1 MLATSVTSTVSTSW
15 STDSVRG
22 GSVSPAMSL
31 PASLYLDIV
40 RRALDEDLAEAGDL
54 TTEACIPADSTSVAE
69 IGVRRPGVVAGLEV
83 GANVFRTVDPEV
95 RVELAAAD
103 GDRVEAGQVLGRVEG
118 RSRSILTAERT
129 ALNLM
134 GRMSGVAT
142 ATARLVDA
150 VAGTGA
156 VIADTRKTMPGLRA
170 LDKYA
175 VRMGGGRNHRFG
187 LYDAVLIKDNHIVA
201 AGSITDAVEAVRARV
216 GHMVRIEVEVETLE
230 QLDELLE
237 VGADVVLLD
246 NMDPDTLRSAVDKV
260 GGRMVIEASGTVTLE
275 TVREIAESGVDVIST
290 GWITH
295 SPPQLDIGLDFVG

>member
-1 MLATSVTSTVSTSW
+1 
-15 STDSVRG
+15 
-22 GSVSPAMSL
+22 MSL
-31 PASLYLDIV
+31 PASLYRDIV

-54 TTEACIPADSTSVAE
+54 TSEACIPAESTSVAE

-83 GANVFRTVDPEV
+83 GAAVFHALDPDVTVESTV
-95 RVELAAAD
+95 AD
-103 GDRVEAGQVLGRVEG
+103 GDRVEAGQVLGTVEG

-156 VIADTRKTMPGLRA
+156 VIVDTRKTMPGLRA
-170 LDKYA
+170 LDKYS

-201 AGSITDAVEAVRARV
+201 AGGIAPAVEAVRARV
-216 GHMVRIEVEVETLE
+216 GHMVKIEVEVETLD

-237 VGADVVLLD
+237 VGADAVLFD
-246 NMDPDTLRSAVDKV
+246 NMEPTTLTEAVTRV
-260 GGRMVIEASGTVTLE
+260 RGRMVTEASGTVTLE
-275 TVREIAESGVDVIST
+275 TARVIAETGVEYIST

-295 SPPQLDIGLDFVG
+295 SPPQLDIALDFVE

>member
-1 MLATSVTSTVSTSW
+1 
-15 STDSVRG
+15 
-22 GSVSPAMSL
+22 MSL
-31 PASLYLDIV
+31 PASLYRDIV

-54 TTEACIPADSTSVAE
+54 TSEACIPAESTSVAE

-83 GANVFRTVDPEV
+83 GAAVFHALDPDVTVESTV
-95 RVELAAAD
+95 AD
-103 GDRVEAGQVLGRVEG
+103 GDRVEAGQVLGTVEG

-156 VIADTRKTMPGLRA
+156 VIVDTRKTMPGLRV

-187 LYDAVLIKDNHIVA
+187 LYDAVLIKDNHIIA
-201 AGSITDAVEAVRARV
+201 AGGIAPAVEAVRARV
-216 GHMVRIEVEVETLE
+216 GHMVKIEVEVETLD

-237 VGADVVLLD
+237 VGADAVLLD
-246 NMDPDTLRSAVDKV
+246 NMEPATLTEAVTRV
-260 GGRMVIEASGTVTLE
+260 HGRMVTEASGTVTLE
-275 TVREIAESGVDVIST
+275 TARVIAETGVEYIST

-295 SPPQLDIGLDFVG
+295 SPPQLDIALDFVQ

>member
-1 MLATSVTSTVSTSW
+1 
-15 STDSVRG
+15 
-22 GSVSPAMSL
+22 MSL
-31 PASLYLDIV
+31 PASLYIDIV
-40 RRALDEDLAEAGDL
+40 RRALDEDLGEAGDL
-54 TTEACIPADSTSVAE
+54 TSEACITADSTSVAE

-83 GANVFRTVDPEV
+83 GATVFRTVDPEV
-95 RVELAAAD
+95 TVELAAAD

-118 RSRSILTAERT
+118 GSRSILTAERT

-150 VAGTGA
+150 VEGTAA

-201 AGSITDAVEAVRARV
+201 AGSIIDAVMAARARV

-230 QLDELLE
+230 QLDELLG

-246 NMDPDTLRSAVDKV
+246 NMDPDTLRAAVEKV
-260 GGRMVIEASGTVTLE
+260 AGRMVTEASGTVTLE

-295 SPPQLDIGLDFVG
+295 SPPQLDIGVDFVG

>member
-1 MLATSVTSTVSTSW
+1 MTLQ
-15 STDSVRG
+15 
-22 GSVSPAMSL
+22 P
-31 PASLYLDIV
+31 SLYADLI
-40 RRALDEDLAEAGDL
+40 RRALDEDLAEAGDI
-54 TTEACIPADSTSVAE
+54 TTEACIPADARSAAE
-69 IGVRRPGVVAGLEV
+69 IVVRAPGVVAGLEV
-83 GANVFRTVDPEV
+83 AAAVFHALDPEV
-95 RVELAAAD
+95 EFDLRSAD
-103 GDRVEAGQVLGRVEG
+103 GDRVEAGTIVAVVEG
-118 RSRSILTAERT
+118 ASRSILTAERT
-129 ALNLM
+129 ALNVL

-156 VIADTRKTMPGLRA
+156 VIVDTRKTMPGLRA

-201 AGSITDAVEAVRARV
+201 AGGIARAVEAARARV
-216 GHMVRIEVEVETLE
+216 GHMVKIEVEVETLD

-246 NMDPDTLRSAVDKV
+246 NMDPVTLAEAVARVD
-260 GGRMVIEASGTVTLE
+260 GRMVTEASGTVTLE
-275 TVREIAESGVDVIST
+275 TARGIVETGVEYIST

-295 SPPQLDIGLDFVG
+295 SPPQLDIALDFVR

>member
-1 MLATSVTSTVSTSW
+1 
-15 STDSVRG
+15 
-22 GSVSPAMSL
+22 MSL

-54 TTEACIPADSTSVAE
+54 TTEACISADSASVAE
-69 IGVRRPGVVAGLEV
+69 IVVRRPGVVAGLEV
-83 GANVFRTVDPEV
+83 GASVFRTVDPDV
-95 RVELAAAD
+95 AVELATAD
-103 GDRVEAGQVLGRVEG
+103 GERVEAGQVVGRVEG

-142 ATARLVDA
+142 ATANLVDA

-156 VIADTRKTMPGLRA
+156 VITDTRKTMPGLRA

-187 LYDAVLIKDNHIVA
+187 LHDAVLIKDNHIVA
-201 AGSITDAVEAVRARV
+201 AGSITDAVVAARTRV
-216 GHMVRIEVEVETLE
+216 GHMVKIEVEVETLDE
-230 QLDELLE
+230 LDELLT

-246 NMDPDTLRSAVDKV
+246 NMDADTLGQAVEKV
-260 GGRMVIEASGTVTLE
+260 SGRMVTEASGTVTLE
-275 TVREIAESGVDVIST
+275 TVRAIAESGVDVIST

-295 SPPQLDIGLDFVG
+295 SPPQLDIGLDFVD

>member
-1 MLATSVTSTVSTSW
+1 
-15 STDSVRG
+15 
-22 GSVSPAMSL
+22 MSL

-83 GANVFRTVDPEV
+83 GAAVFRTVDPEV
-95 RVELAAAD
+95 SVELAAAD

-150 VAGTGA
+150 IAGTGA
-156 VIADTRKTMPGLRA
+156 VITDTRKTMPGLRA

-201 AGSITDAVEAVRARV
+201 SGGITAAVEAARARV

-246 NMDPDTLRSAVDKV
+246 NMDPNTLKAAVETV
-260 GGRMVIEASGTVTLE
+260 AGRMVTEASGTVTLE
-275 TVREIAESGVDVIST
+275 TVRAIAESGVDVIST

-295 SPPQLDIGLDFVG
+295 SPPQLDIGLDFAG

>member
-1 MLATSVTSTVSTSW
+1 
-15 STDSVRG
+15 
-22 GSVSPAMSL
+22 MSL

-54 TTEACIPADSTSVAE
+54 TSEACIPADSISVAE

-83 GANVFRTVDPEV
+83 GAAVFRTVDPEV
-95 RVELAAAD
+95 TVELAAAD
-103 GDRVEAGQVLGRVEG
+103 GDRVEAGQVVGRVEG

-150 VAGTGA
+150 IAGTGA
-156 VIADTRKTMPGLRA
+156 IIADTRKTMPGLRA

-201 AGSITDAVEAVRARV
+201 AGSIAKAVEAARARV

-230 QLDELLE
+230 QLDELLG

-246 NMDPDTLRSAVDKV
+246 NMEPGTLRTAVDKV
-260 GGRMVIEASGTVTLE
+260 AGRMVTEASGTVTLE

>member
-1 MLATSVTSTVSTSW
+1 
-15 STDSVRG
+15 
-22 GSVSPAMSL
+22 MSL

-54 TTEACIPADSTSVAE
+54 TTEACIPADSTAVAE
-69 IGVRRPGVVAGLEV
+69 IGVRRQGVVAGLEV
-83 GANVFRTVDPEV
+83 GATVFRTVDPEV
-95 RVELAAAD
+95 TVELATAD
-103 GDRVEAGQVLGRVEG
+103 GNRVEAGQVLGRVEG

-150 VAGTGA
+150 IAGTGA

-237 VGADVVLLD
+237 VGADAVLLD
-246 NMDPDTLRSAVDKV
+246 NMDPDTLRTAVEKV
-260 GGRMVIEASGTVTLE
+260 AGGMVTEASGTVTLE

-295 SPPQLDIGLDFVG
+295 SPPQLDIGLDFVD

>member
-1 MLATSVTSTVSTSW
+1 MSLAT
-15 STDSVRG
+15 G
-22 GSVSPAMSL
+22 
-31 PASLYLDIV
+31 LYLDIV

-54 TTEACIPADSTSVAE
+54 TTEACIPADSRSVAE
-69 IGVRRPGVVAGLEV
+69 IVVRRPGVVVGLEV
-83 GANVFRTVDPEV
+83 GASVFRTVDPEV
-95 RVELAAAD
+95 AVELSAVD
-103 GDRVEAGQVLGRVEG
+103 GERVEAGKVVGRVEG

-142 ATARLVDA
+142 ATAELVDA

-156 VIADTRKTMPGLRA
+156 VITDTRKTMPGLRA

-187 LYDAVLIKDNHIVA
+187 LHDAVLIKDNHIVA
-201 AGSITDAVEAVRARV
+201 AGSITDAVVAARARV
-216 GHMVRIEVEVETLE
+216 GHMVKIEVEVETLE
-230 QLDELLE
+230 QLDELLT

-246 NMDPDTLRSAVDKV
+246 NMDPDTLGQAVEKV
-260 GGRMVIEASGTVTLE
+260 SGGMVTEASGTVTLE
-275 TVREIAESGVDVIST
+275 TVRAIAESGVDVIST

>member
-1 MLATSVTSTVSTSW
+1 
-15 STDSVRG
+15 
-22 GSVSPAMSL
+22 MSL

-54 TTEACIPADSTSVAE
+54 TTEACIPDDSRSVAE
-69 IGVRRPGVVAGLEV
+69 IVVRRPGVVAGLEV
-83 GANVFRTVDPEV
+83 GVSVFCTVDPDV
-95 RVELAAAD
+95 AVELSAAD
-103 GDRVEAGQVLGRVEG
+103 GERVEAGQVVGRVEG

-142 ATARLVDA
+142 TTADLVDA

-156 VIADTRKTMPGLRA
+156 VITDTRKTMPGLRA

-187 LYDAVLIKDNHIVA
+187 LHDAVLIKDNHIVA
-201 AGSITDAVEAVRARV
+201 AGSITDAVVAARARV
-216 GHMVRIEVEVETLE
+216 GHMVKIEVEVETLE
-230 QLDELLE
+230 QLDELLT

-246 NMDPDTLRSAVDKV
+246 NMDPDTLGQAVEKV
-260 GGRMVIEASGTVTLE
+260 SGRLVTEASGTVTLE
-275 TVREIAESGVDVIST
+275 TVRAIAESGVDVIST

>member
-1 MLATSVTSTVSTSW
+1 
-15 STDSVRG
+15 
-22 GSVSPAMSL
+22 MSL

-201 AGSITDAVEAVRARV
+201 AGSITDAVVAARERV
-216 GHMVRIEVEVETLE
+216 GHMVKIEVEVETLE
-230 QLDELLE
+230 QLDELLT

-246 NMDPDTLRSAVDKV
+246 NMDPDTLGQAVEKV
-260 GGRMVIEASGTVTLE
+260 SGRMVTEASGTVTLE
-275 TVREIAESGVDVIST
+275 TVRAIAESGVDVIST

>member
-1 MLATSVTSTVSTSW
+1 
-15 STDSVRG
+15 
-22 GSVSPAMSL
+22 MSL